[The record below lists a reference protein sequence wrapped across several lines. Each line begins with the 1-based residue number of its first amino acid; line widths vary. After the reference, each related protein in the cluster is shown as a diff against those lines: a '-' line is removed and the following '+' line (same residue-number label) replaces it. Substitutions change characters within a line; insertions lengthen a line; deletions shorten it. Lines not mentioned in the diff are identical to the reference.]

1 MVSERT
7 RELIKKDA
15 KYFIHPFGQ
24 AGLEPQVIWERAEG
38 IRLWDTEGKE
48 YLDFCSQWQC
58 SNLGYGRKEL
68 IDAAIEQ
75 MNKLEYVCQP
85 NPYSTIPAI
94 EYAEK
99 LAKFTP
105 RNINHFFYTVAG
117 TEANETAIKLAK
129 FYWYLK
135 GKATKYKVICLS
147 HAYHG
152 TGLMTSSLSGYPP
165 LRNYFGPEA
174 PGVIRVPF
182 YHCYRCDLGLKYLGC
197 GVACARYLETAIEQ
211 EGEDTVA
218 AFIVE
223 PLQGGG
229 AGGIA
234 PPPEYFPMVR
244 EICTKHN
251 VLFIDDEVMMG
262 FCRTGRNFTIDHW
275 NVEPDFI
282 TMGKGINC
290 VIIPMGVVGICDKVY
305 EELEGKEIGSGSTHA
320 GHPVA
325 CAVAK
330 VALDI
335 YIRERLAENAAKVG
349 KHIRERLEREFL
361 PLPHVGEVNGLGLM
375 LSFEIVSDKPT
386 KTPLSLKAVMKMRNK
401 VLENGVYIR
410 FQHNTHFFVAPPLII
425 TKEEA
430 DKVLDI
436 IYPIVAGLKP
446 E

>member
-38 IRLWDTEGKE
+38 IRLWDTNGKE

-85 NPYSTIPAI
+85 NPFSSIPAI

-182 YHCYRCDLGLKYLGC
+182 YHCYRCDLGLAYPDC
-197 GVACARYLETAIEQ
+197 GVACAKYLETAIEQ
-211 EGEDTVA
+211 EGKDTVA
-218 AFIVE
+218 AFIAE

-244 EICTKHN
+244 EICTKHD

-305 EELEGKEIGSGSTHA
+305 KELEGKELDLGQPMLGIPS
-320 GHPVA
+320 PV
-325 CAVAK
+325 
-330 VALDI
+330 L
-335 YIRERLAENAAKVG
+335 
-349 KHIRERLEREFL
+349 L
-361 PLPHVGEVNGLGLM
+361 P
-375 LSFEIVSDKPT
+375 K
-386 KTPLSLKAVMKMRNK
+386 
-401 VLENGVYIR
+401 
-410 FQHNTHFFVAPPLII
+410 
-425 TKEEA
+425 
-430 DKVLDI
+430 
-436 IYPIVAGLKP
+436 
-446 E
+446 